1 MLPPI
6 MKRSDDSLAAL
17 LRVRAQEVERA
28 VVAVANAERALSD
41 VDARLAAARELV
53 TKEDAERASAL
64 ANDVAKGGTFRA
76 EDLKAH
82 AAWLVAIDS
91 RIQKAMAD
99 VSAREAER
107 RGAEAVVAE
116 KKRGLAD
123 ARGAERAIETHLD
136 ASARASARAAERS
149 EEDDAMEA
157 HAARRS

>member
-6 MKRSDDSLAAL
+6 MKRSDDSLEAL

-28 VVAVANAERALSD
+28 VVAVANAERAVLD
-41 VDARLAAARELV
+41 VDARLDAARERV
-53 TKEDAERASAL
+53 AKEHAERASAL

-76 EDLKAH
+76 EDLKARS
-82 AAWLVAIDS
+82 AWLVAIDS
-91 RIQKAMAD
+91 RIQKATAE

-107 RGAEAVVAE
+107 RVAEAVVAE
-116 KKRGLAD
+116 KKRALAD
-123 ARGAERAIETHLD
+123 ARGAERAIETHLE
-136 ASARASARAAERS
+136 ATARATARIAERS